1 MPRWKTGGVFMRF
14 TIRELVLVTVVVALG
29 AGWFAE
35 RRLPLAETRRANNL
49 WYDLS
54 RAIHESGY
62 ELDPNH
68 KWRLVPRK

>member
-1 MPRWKTGGVFMRF
+1 MFRF
-14 TIRELVLVTVVVALG
+14 TIRDVLWMTVVVALG
-29 AGWFAE
+29 VGWFAE
-35 RRLPLAETRRANNL
+35 RRLLLSELRRANNL

-62 ELDPNH
+62 DLDPND